1 MFLIFPIFYN
11 TCYRYDVCIGRIS
24 SCRFSECYL
33 SSKRFSKVSISIIKL
48 YSITSIVFGFLLI
61 ALYSKRLSNL
71 ILSSPSLF
79 SAPHPLLGDII
90 IVAAQVV
97 VSVQMVVEEKF
108 IGKYKVPPLQVNYLY
123 YPSFLLSHPIHSS
136 PGYTH
141 SVLLTIISFCLS
153 FFMQQVVGWEGFFG
167 LTILSSLL
175 IPFYYIPGDA
185 AGTYCITYLYTHTYI
200 LSNETNQTNIN
211 IFFHIEILLIICF
224 FGYNNNRRTS

>member
-141 SVLLTIISFCLS
+141 SVLLTIISFFLYATGCWLGRFLWIDHLILFVGS
-153 FFMQQVVGWEGFFG
+153 FLLHSRRFCRYVVL
-167 LTILSSLL
+167 LT
-175 IPFYYIPGDA
+175 
-185 AGTYCITYLYTHTYI
+185 
-200 LSNETNQTNIN
+200 
-211 IFFHIEILLIICF
+211 
-224 FGYNNNRRTS
+224 